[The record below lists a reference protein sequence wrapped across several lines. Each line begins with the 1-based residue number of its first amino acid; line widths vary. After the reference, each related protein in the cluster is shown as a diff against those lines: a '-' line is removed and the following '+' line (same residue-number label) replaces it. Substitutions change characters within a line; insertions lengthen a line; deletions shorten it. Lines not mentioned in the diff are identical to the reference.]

1 MVNYLSYLTDYDYIR
16 HVKAMKKGCCHDA
29 INEIIFISKVSSK
42 SKILEL
48 GSGSGT
54 FTKELVDRGYANI
67 KCVEISKELST
78 HAKRKLDYVSSINI
92 YNQSIEKFNDGDKYD
107 LVISTT
113 LLDREE
119 LGKYVERLS
128 GFLKPGGTL
137 ALVLSIHVKS
147 YCPLWSNIRNI
158 YKTYAPELSDDY
170 LASSHDQ
177 IDYIIKSLGQENR
190 FHNITNRDFEW
201 IEDYTADEYL
211 QFLHLTNIHSRL
223 EPDTKQILL
232 KNIRS
237 SIQSSGGMIR
247 KPHFMTVIT
256 CKKM

>member
-1 MVNYLSYLTDYDYIR
+1 MSYLTDYDYIR

-29 INEIIFISKVSSK
+29 INEIIFTSKVSNK

-67 KCVEISKELST
+67 KCVEISKELSS
-78 HAKRKLDYVSSINI
+78 HARKKLDNVSSINI
-92 YNQSIEKFNDGDKYD
+92 FNQSIEKFNDDEKYD

-113 LLDREE
+113 ILDRDGLKGYIE
-119 LGKYVERLS
+119 KLS

-147 YCPLWSNIRNI
+147 YCPLWSKIRSI
-158 YKTYAPELSDDY
+158 YQSYAPHLSDDY
-170 LASSHDQ
+170 LATSHDQ
-177 IDYIIKSLGQENR
+177 IDYIIKSLSHGSR
-190 FHNITNRDFEW
+190 FHYINNRNFEW

-211 QFLHLTNIHSRL
+211 QFLHLTNVHSKL
-223 EPDTKQILL
+223 EAKTKDILL
-232 KNIRS
+232 QNIRT
-237 SIQSSGGMIR
+237 SIINSGGMIR